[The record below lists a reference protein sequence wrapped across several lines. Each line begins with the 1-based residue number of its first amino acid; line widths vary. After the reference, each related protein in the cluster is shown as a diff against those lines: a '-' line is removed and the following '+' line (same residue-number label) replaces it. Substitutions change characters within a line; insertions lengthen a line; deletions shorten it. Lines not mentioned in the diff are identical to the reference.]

1 MKSPGKNVRPSD
13 AWGGGGVREWGHR
26 KMTESEPVKS
36 QHHPTWPPGAV
47 WVSILDVCSIAL
59 SRPNNAMTLEDCSRQ
74 AMKRLSVR
82 LARLSKLAPGYQ
94 REEWSFFLQPV
105 EGSVRPGIS
114 RVFQQSLS

>member
-1 MKSPGKNVRPSD
+1 MRPSD

-59 SRPNNAMTLEDCSRQ
+59 SRPNKLLKLLQALEDCSRQ

-82 LARLSKLAPGYQ
+82 LAMLSKLVSGYQ
-94 REEWSFFLQPV
+94 REEWRFFLQPV
-105 EGSVRPGIS
+105 EGSVRSGIS
-114 RVFQQSLS
+114 QVFRQSLS